1 MQPDFATRGFYG
13 NKPSMLQSIWKNL
26 KRLRTIKLGPIAL
39 AFKFER
45 AVRITPDSRQRL
57 RHTLRRRLHVPAPQP
72 LPTLPKVPHP
82 STVRALHP
90 EPVQPASSRE
100 IALIV
105 GVGPGLG
112 YALARHLANEGLSV
126 VMASRNATRLG
137 SLASEIE
144 TKGGVACAYGCDATN
159 EKSVADLF
167 AQVKARHGVPNLVV
181 YSLQCFGP
189 GEAIEVEVPAFED
202 GWRHNCLGAFLVA
215 KEAARAMLPARR
227 GTIILTGSTS
237 SLLGRAGHLN
247 LAVGKFGQRA
257 IAQVMARELWPQGI
271 HVAHLV
277 IDADIQEDA
286 PDPNERTQSDPRHIA
301 DLMLNLH
308 RQARTAWTSEIDAR
322 PWNENFWEH
331 C

>member
-1 MQPDFATRGFYG
+1 MQPDLATRGFYE
-13 NKPSMLQSIWKNL
+13 NKPTMFQNIWRNL
-26 KRLRTIKLGPIAL
+26 KRMRTIKFGPVAL

-45 AVRITPDSRQRL
+45 AVRVTPDSRQRL
-57 RHTLRRRLHVPAPQP
+57 RHALRRQPHLPAPLP

-82 STVRALHP
+82 GTVLALRP
-90 EPVQPASSRE
+90 EPAPATSARE

-112 YALARHLANEGLSV
+112 HALARRLASEGMSV

-137 SLASEIE
+137 HLATEIE
-144 TKGGVACAYGCDATN
+144 ATGGVACAYGCDATD

-167 AQVKARHGVPNLVV
+167 AHVQARHGVPNLVV

-189 GEAIEVEVPAFED
+189 GQALDVEVPAFEQ

-215 KEAARAMLPARR
+215 REAARAMVPVQR

-271 HVAHLV
+271 HVAHVV
-277 IDADIQEDA
+277 IDADIQEDQ
-286 PDPNERTQSDPRHIA
+286 PDPNERTQSDPNHIA
-301 DLMLNLH
+301 DIMFNLH

>member
-1 MQPDFATRGFYG
+1 MQSDYATTRFYDL
-13 NKPSMLQSIWKNL
+13 KPRLLQRVWKSL
-26 KRLRTIKLGPIAL
+26 KQLRKVKLGPVAL

-45 AVRITPDSRQRL
+45 SVHVTPDSRQRL
-57 RHTLRRRLHVPAPQP
+57 RYALRRPTP
-72 LPTLPKVPHP
+72 LPSVG
-82 STVRALHP
+82 
-90 EPVQPASSRE
+90 ASSVLHILPNIPSSGVLRPPIDRMIGERE

-112 YALARHLANEGLSV
+112 YALAQRLASEGMLV

-137 SLASEIE
+137 DLAREIGA
-144 TKGGVACAYGCDATN
+144 KGGVAFAYGCDATS
-159 EKSVADLF
+159 EQSVAELF
-167 AQVKARHGVPNLVV
+167 SHVVATHGVPNLVV
-181 YSLQCFGP
+181 YSLQSFGP
-189 GEAIEVEVPAFED
+189 GEAIEVELPAFEE

-215 KEAARAMLPARR
+215 REAARAMVPAQR

-257 IAQVMARELWPQGI
+257 IAQVMARELWPKGI

-277 IDADIQEDA
+277 IDADIQEGA
-286 PDPNERTQSDPRHIA
+286 PDPNERTQSDPNHVA
-301 DLMLNLH
+301 DLMFGLH

>member
-1 MQPDFATRGFYG
+1 MQPDLATRGFYD
-13 NKPSMLQSIWKNL
+13 NTPTLIQNIWKNL
-26 KRLRTIKLGPIAL
+26 KRLRTIKFGPVAL

-57 RHTLRRRLHVPAPQP
+57 RRAQP
-72 LPTLPKVPHP
+72 RMPHP
-82 STVRALHP
+82 SSARVPHP
-90 EPVQPASSRE
+90 EPVPPPSSRE

-112 YALARHLANEGLSV
+112 HALARRLAAEGMSV

-137 SLASEIE
+137 HLASEIE
-144 TKGGVACAYGCDATN
+144 ASGGMACAYGCDATN
-159 EKSVADLF
+159 EKSVAELF
-167 AQVKARHGVPNLVV
+167 AQVQARHGVPNLVV

-189 GEAIEVEVPAFED
+189 GQAVEVEVPAFEE

-215 KEAARAMLPARR
+215 REAARAMVPAQR

-277 IDADIQEDA
+277 IDADIQEDR
-286 PDPNERTQSDPRHIA
+286 PDPTEKTQSDPNHIA
-301 DLMLNLH
+301 DVMFNLH

>member
-1 MQPDFATRGFYG
+1 MQPDLATRGFFES
-13 NKPSMLQSIWKNL
+13 KPTVFQSIWKSL
-26 KRLRTIKLGPIAL
+26 KRMRTIKFGPVAL
-39 AFKFER
+39 AFKFQR

-57 RHTLRRRLHVPAPQP
+57 RHALRRQPHLPPPQP
-72 LPTLPKVPHP
+72 LPSLPKVPHP
-82 STVRALHP
+82 RTVRALHP
-90 EPVQPASSRE
+90 EPTESSPARE
-100 IALIV
+100 VALIV

-112 YALARHLANEGLSV
+112 HALARRLASEGLSV

-137 SLASEIE
+137 HLASEIE
-144 TKGGVACAYGCDATN
+144 ATGGMACAYGCDATN
-159 EKSVADLF
+159 EKSVAELF
-167 AQVKARHGVPNLVV
+167 AHVQAHHGVPNLVV
-181 YSLQCFGP
+181 YALQCFGP
-189 GEAIEVEVPAFED
+189 GQAVDVEVPAFED

-215 KEAARAMLPARR
+215 REAARAMVPAQR

-286 PDPNERTQSDPRHIA
+286 PDPNERTQSDPRHIS
-301 DLMLNLH
+301 DLILNLH
-308 RQARTAWTSEIDAR
+308 QQPRTAWTSEIDAR